1 MPNPEN
7 GLPSSVQT
15 EVTVLGAML
24 LDAVAITDATA
35 KLVADD
41 FSLDSHRRVYR
52 VMTDLLALGLSLIHI
67 WLDLHCH
74 LR

>member
-24 LDAVAITDATA
+24 LDAVAITMRRRSWWRTTSRWTLTGASTA
-35 KLVADD
+35 
-41 FSLDSHRRVYR
+41 
-52 VMTDLLALGLSLIHI
+52 
-67 WLDLHCH
+67 
-74 LR
+74 